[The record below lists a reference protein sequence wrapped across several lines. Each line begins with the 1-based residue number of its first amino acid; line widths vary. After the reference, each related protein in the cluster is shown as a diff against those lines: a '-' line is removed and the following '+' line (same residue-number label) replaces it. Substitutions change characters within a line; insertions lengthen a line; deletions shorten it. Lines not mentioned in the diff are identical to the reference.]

1 MIPST
6 SAVLPPDFPL
16 LSAPT
21 GITRPLSLWTDHH
34 TLLRLSPPRPEK
46 TSETLTLAILL
57 VKPLLL
63 LLPLL
68 VLDVGDETVDSLP

>member
-1 MIPST
+1 MS
-6 SAVLPPDFPL
+6 
-16 LSAPT
+16 
-21 GITRPLSLWTDHH
+21 TRPMSPGLSLWTNHH

-63 LLPLL
+63 LL
-68 VLDVGDETVDSLP
+68 VLDVGDDTVDSLP

>member
-1 MIPST
+1 MIPPRLPA
-6 SAVLPPDFPL
+6 SARHSPRIHLINTIQPL
-16 LSAPT
+16 AL
-21 GITRPLSLWTDHH
+21 LNHH
-34 TLLRLSPPRPEK
+34 ALLRLSPPRPEN

>member
-1 MIPST
+1 VKT
-6 SAVLPPDFPL
+6 SA
-16 LSAPT
+16 
-21 GITRPLSLWTDHH
+21 
-34 TLLRLSPPRPEK
+34 
-46 TSETLTLAILL
+46 TLTPAILL